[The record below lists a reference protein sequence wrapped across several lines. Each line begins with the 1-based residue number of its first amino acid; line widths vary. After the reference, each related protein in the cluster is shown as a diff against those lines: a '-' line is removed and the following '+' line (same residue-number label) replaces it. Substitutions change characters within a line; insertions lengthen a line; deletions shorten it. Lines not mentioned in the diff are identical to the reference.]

1 MPKKETPQP
10 IGSTY
15 EVFRNC
21 SFPQL
26 LLLQNAD
33 LNNRLLR
40 SIMIDQ
46 PNTILVSVDKSYLVL
61 QALAFYFFCSVL
73 QAPAFYFFYL
83 NRRNKSIWSRWWRWS
98 IFFNLFVLLSL
109 GFLSLWLWITLLR
122 FVLFDLV
129 GLRRMTLFRCL
140 LWFSF

>member
-1 MPKKETPQP
+1 MNLSTHLLGHIHNHNGMNKRLALLNQRTFNIKKNQVLQKKETPQP
-10 IGSTY
+10 IGSTH

-73 QAPAFYFFYL
+73 QALAFLFFF
-83 NRRNKSIWSRWWRWS
+83 I
-98 IFFNLFVLLSL
+98 
-109 GFLSLWLWITLLR
+109 
-122 FVLFDLV
+122 
-129 GLRRMTLFRCL
+129 
-140 LWFSF
+140 